1 MSLSVPGFADDPPQA
16 PAPAPAPT
24 SRMARLRALKSAQKP
39 GQQNLTKAIAEKLG
53 TPAASQSQP
62 AAGSG
67 AAAKTTPS
75 PRDMETGASTASRLA
90 PPVAAQ
96 QPWRPV
102 MPGPASS
109 APSSAPVSPAPRERA
124 PPAAGAVGILER
136 KDAEQSDPVMVGPT
150 WWWLSGKVV
159 HGEQAASKLTQQRA
173 AAPSEAMLDFI
184 PPTIAT
190 QPFAGL
196 AHVAPAMPEPGAAAT
211 TAPLPARV
219 SPPVVSAVALS
230 ALRAHA
236 EDVRVLASTR
246 APSWADTLATP
257 GPMRGS
263 GHIQVT
269 SPASTLLPAPAAP
282 RSPVHTTASLAGR
295 PTPAAADEFTS
306 SDSEAEDAELD
317 TWLCSAASVA
327 PDMPAPVLEP
337 PHGSPSQL
345 RSAKALALLAR
356 GCTAQVLACTCSPG
370 VPTAASH
377 SVKTVWDDAHAA
389 AGSGIMTRHIAASH
403 EVQSTVTVSICRWSE
418 ADLVVQYAW
427 TGLRAPVL
435 DSRAQAMALMAAR
448 AAAGALDAWCVKWT
462 GKAWCGYVCAADI
475 QRVRCPV
482 PTQLHM
488 RALVRRWPSIADP
501 ELATPTECIAQLT
514 LTGDPYT
521 MRAIELAAQELAALS

>member
-1 MSLSVPGFADDPPQA
+1 M
-16 PAPAPAPT
+16 
-24 SRMARLRALKSAQKP
+24 
-39 GQQNLTKAIAEKLG
+39 
-53 TPAASQSQP
+53 
-62 AAGSG
+62 G
-67 AAAKTTPS
+67 AAA
-75 PRDMETGASTASRLA
+75 STAARLA

-96 QPWRPV
+96 QLWRPV
-102 MPGPASS
+102 MPAPASS
-109 APSSAPVSPAPRERA
+109 APSSTSVSPAPRERA
-124 PPAAGAVGILER
+124 PPAAGIAGMLER
-136 KDAEQSDPVMVGPT
+136 KDPEQPDSVLVAPT

-190 QPFAGL
+190 QPFTGL
-196 AHVAPAMPEPGAAAT
+196 ANVAPAMPEPAAAAAAMT

-246 APSWADTLATP
+246 APSWADTPATP
-257 GPMRGS
+257 GHMRGS
-263 GHIQVT
+263 GHVQVP
-269 SPASTLLPAPAAP
+269 SPASTPVAVAVAP
-282 RSPVHTTASLAGR
+282 RSPAHTTALLASR

-306 SDSEAEDAELD
+306 SDSEAEDADLD

-345 RSAKALALLAR
+345 RSARALALLAR

-377 SVKTVWDDAHAA
+377 CVKTVWDDAHAA
-389 AGSGIMTRHIAASH
+389 AGSGIMTRHVAASH
-403 EVQSTVTVSICRWSE
+403 EVQNTVTVSICRWSD

-427 TGLRAPVL
+427 TGLRSPVL
-435 DSRAQAMALMAAR
+435 DSRAQAMANMAAR
-448 AAAGALDAWCVKWT
+448 AAAGASDAWCLKWT

-482 PTQLHM
+482 PTQLHI

-514 LTGDPYT
+514 LTGDAYT
-521 MRAIELAAQELAALS
+521 MRAIELAAQELAALP